1 MQASWY
7 KVEDQI
13 TLKTKAK
20 LVQSTTKQA
29 AFTVNEN
36 SVQPDSILCDSIPSR
51 SFVAK
56 EQRFDV
62 HAFADLRWFWWKR
75 MPEDRLWGCK
85 HVGAIFD
92 AQKQREHSVNFT
104 STLSSPL
111 STLKAIT
118 SPMYLFA
125 KNADYEQ
132 HIHKTRPWSRT
143 KRATVKKSWSCK

>member
-1 MQASWY
+1 MQASCY
-7 KVEDQI
+7 KVEDPI

-29 AFTVNEN
+29 TFTVNEN
-36 SVQPDSILCDSIPSR
+36 SVQPDSILRDSIPSR

-56 EQRFDV
+56 EQRFDA
-62 HAFADLRWFWWKR
+62 HAFADLRRFWWQR
-75 MPEDRLWGCK
+75 MSENRLWGWK
-85 HVGAIFD
+85 NVGVIFNT
-92 AQKQREHSVNFT
+92 QKQSEHSENFT
-104 STLSSPL
+104 STSSSPL

-125 KNADYEQ
+125 KHADYEQ

-143 KRATVKKSWSCK
+143 KRATIKKSWSCK